1 MRRQVELQYF
11 VTMDAHHRAYCH
23 NQTHPLLETVLPS
36 ANKLHHVH
44 HLLLIITIADVKA
57 FQLTPKH
64 KSADRNYNQTQESIF
79 MKNSVSVV

>member
-1 MRRQVELQYF
+1 MKRQVELQYF

-44 HLLLIITIADVKA
+44 HLLLVRTKSNQKNSQNNHNFIKLDFFIFI
-57 FQLTPKH
+57 PKH
-64 KSADRNYNQTQESIF
+64 CIG
-79 MKNSVSVV
+79 KNCHIP